1 MVENKKT
8 IYSFLGLPASGK
20 GTQATMLAEKL
31 GLQIV
36 GVGTLV
42 REEIKKDSND
52 PFVAEIKKR
61 YEAGVPQTDKIAIDL
76 IENYLKN
83 NNSSVILDGFPF
95 RESQADFL
103 DKFVAE
109 NPTFDGP
116 VVIYIKIDP
125 ETAIKRITT
134 RKVCSECGAIFGAS
148 DEMICEKCGGA
159 LVVRTDDNEETMRNR
174 IEFYLPRIK
183 EIVDHYDKSH
193 KVLVINGEQTI
204 AEVSAEILKQL

>member
-20 GTQATMLAEKL
+20 GTQATMLAGKF
-31 GLQIV
+31 GLKIV
-36 GVGTLV
+36 GVGSLV
-42 REEIKKDSND
+42 REEIKKDLSD

-61 YEAGVPQTDKIAIDL
+61 YEAGIPQTDKIAIDL
-76 IENYLKN
+76 IESYLKN
-83 NNSSVILDGFPF
+83 NNNSVVLDGFPF
-95 RESQADFL
+95 RDSQANFL
-103 DKFVAE
+103 DKFIIE
-109 NPTFDGP
+109 NPQFEGP

-159 LVVRTDDNEETMRNR
+159 LIVRTDDNEETMRNR
-174 IEFYLPRIK
+174 IDFYLPRIK
-183 EIVDHYDKSH
+183 DIVNHYDKSH

-204 AEVSAEILKQL
+204 AKVSAEILDQL